1 MAPTSRRLWLPRAVG
16 QAAARRSALDGSP
29 IAAAQ
34 PDLHWWCYPKAAGA
48 HEPAVPA
55 FLLTCTHLTC
65 PGPAHSSELTDDDVR
80 TAIKNSGGI
89 KGGWVGQPGNAEH
102 AIGQACRFSCFWPV
116 ACGVGAVL
124 VFRPGLTSLSYAT
137 QGSLLIPEA
146 PFELLVRRAIER
158 LLPPALQVRW
168 GGGRMVGVPVAEFE
182 RLVALPAATPAS
194 LLLTLPC
201 SARTL
206 CTASCC
212 ASPASA
218 RRPRSSASRSWG

>member
-1 MAPTSRRLWLPRAVG
+1 MTMCAQPSRT
-16 QAAARRSALDGSP
+16 AAASRWGGWGSQGQQSMP
-29 IAAAQ
+29 FGRLAVCAAAG
-34 PDLHWWCYPKAAGA
+34 CAGA
-48 HEPAVPA
+48 
-55 FLLTCTHLTC
+55 C
-65 PGPAHSSELTDDDVR
+65 S
-80 TAIKNSGGI
+80 
-89 KGGWVGQPGNAEH
+89 
-102 AIGQACRFSCFWPV
+102 
-116 ACGVGAVL
+116 VGAV
-124 VFRPGLTSLSYAT
+124 VCFQHGLPSFSYAT